1 MNTRRLTPLN
11 PQAAVAIGAGL
22 AAALLFSL
30 TAKMTLLALALA
42 WLAPLPLMIA
52 LLAFGPS
59 IGAGSVGTAAL
70 TIFFLQLVSTDFGG
84 ALRSSLTFALAVGL
98 PSFWLSY
105 LFLQSRT
112 KGSLAWSVA
121 PPATSPYL
129 REYCP
134 LERILTT
141 AIAISATL
149 GVLAV
154 LFLMARHGSLQGV
167 VDQLADPLVPFLEEA
182 LGSGREL
189 PAGYDYRAVAQLIVL
204 SSPPFAAGSH
214 LLAMMLNLWL
224 AARVTQVSG
233 RLTRPWPDVAHELR
247 LPRIYGVFFAIAIL
261 AAFAGGLAGLIA
273 AILAATIGTAFALQ
287 GLAVVHDFARGSRG
301 RVPLLVLIYGGLPIF
316 MPWSL
321 IPFILIGLVEAAF
334 SLRDRKTAPP
344 PETKD

>member
-1 MNTRRLTPLN
+1 MDTKRLTPLN
-11 PQAAVAIGAGL
+11 PQTAVAIGAGL

-30 TAKMTLLALALA
+30 AAKMTLFALALA

-52 LLAFGPS
+52 LLAFGPW
-59 IGAGSVGTAAL
+59 IGAGSVGTATL
-70 TIFFLQLVSTDFGG
+70 TIFLLQLMSAGFSE
-84 ALRSSLTFALAVGL
+84 ALRASLTFALALGT

-105 LFLQSRT
+105 LAMQSRT
-112 KGSLAWSVA
+112 KGSLAWSIA
-121 PPATSPYL
+121 PPDTSPYL

-154 LFLMARHGSLQGV
+154 LFLMARHGSLQGA
-167 VDQLADPLVPFLEEA
+167 VDQLADPLVPLLEEA
-182 LGSGREL
+182 LGRGRDL
-189 PAGYDYRAVAQLIVL
+189 PAGYDFRAVAQLIVL

-233 RLTRPWPDVAHELR
+233 RLARPWPNVAHELR
-247 LPRIYGVFFAIAIL
+247 LPRIYGVVFAIATL

-273 AILAATIGTAFALQ
+273 AILAAAIGTAFAMQ

-334 SLRDRKTAPP
+334 LLRDRKTPSP
-344 PETKD
+344 TDNKD